1 MLRLTHAWAGT
12 CLSLLLAVLGL
23 SGALLV
29 FKNDYLRA
37 VVPTA
42 SATISLDAAAFAE
55 AMVKIDAD
63 HGLRGIRFVT
73 LASDRLGVH
82 HVGFKDETAAF
93 ADANGDLVME
103 WGKNG
108 RIEEWLLDL
117 HHHLLGGD
125 TGEIVA
131 GVAGLLAASMTITGI
146 VSWWPTLRTFSLR
159 VVPTSLKR
167 ADIIATHRNLGVVMA
182 LPLIFLALTGSS
194 IVFADQSRWLLARV
208 LPSGEIPRP
217 PKASPGSLDWK
228 AALTEAQVAFPDA
241 TLRLIIW
248 PKKPTE
254 PMTIRLRQPAE
265 WHPNGRT
272 LVWID
277 PSSSQIL
284 GTVDALKLKPAHS
297 VFNALY
303 PLHAAKLGTGFAARL
318 VDVIS
323 ALTGLALTA
332 LGLIG
337 GFSFVR
343 SLAVPK
349 KRRAKRL
356 ARVDKFNQA

>member
-1 MLRLTHAWAGT
+1 MRVLRLTHAWAGT
-12 CLSLLLAVLGL
+12 FLSLLLAVLGL

-29 FKNDYLRA
+29 FKNDYVRA
-37 VVPTA
+37 SVPTA
-42 SATISLDAAAFAE
+42 STTIGLDATSFAK
-55 AMVKIDAD
+55 AVAKIEAD
-63 HGLRGIRFVT
+63 HTSQDIRYIT
-73 LASDRLGVH
+73 LASQQLGVH

-125 TGEIVA
+125 TGEVVA
-131 GVAGLLAASMTITGI
+131 GVAGLLATIMTVTGI
-146 VSWWPTLRTFSLR
+146 VIWWPTLRMFSLR
-159 VVPTSLKR
+159 LVPTSLKR
-167 ADIIATHRNLGVVMA
+167 ADLIATHRNLGVVMA
-182 LPLIFLALTGSS
+182 LPIIFLALTGSS
-194 IVFADQSRWLLARV
+194 IVFADQSRSLLAQV
-208 LPSGEIPRP
+208 LPSSEIPKP

-228 AALTEAQVAFPDA
+228 VALTKAEAAFPGA
-241 TLRLIIW
+241 TLRLVIW
-248 PKKPTE
+248 PKMSTD

-277 PSSSQIL
+277 PSNGQIL
-284 GTVDALKLKPAHS
+284 GTVDALKLKPAQS

-303 PLHAAKLGTGFAARL
+303 PLHAAKLGTGISARF
-318 VDVIS
+318 VDIIS
-323 ALTGLALTA
+323 ALTGLALGA
-332 LGLIG
+332 LGIIG
-337 GFSFVR
+337 GLSFVR

-349 KRRAKRL
+349 KRRAKHL
-356 ARVDKFNQA
+356 MKA

>member
-1 MLRLTHAWAGT
+1 MGKLRLIHAWAGT
-12 CLSLLLAVLGL
+12 FLSLLLAVLGL

-29 FKNDYLRA
+29 FKNDYVRA
-37 VVPTA
+37 SVPNA
-42 SATISLDAAAFAE
+42 SATISLDATSFAK
-55 AMVKIDAD
+55 AMTKIDAEHMSRD
-63 HGLRGIRFVT
+63 IRFVT

-82 HVGFKDETAAF
+82 QIGFKGETAAF
-93 ADANGDLVME
+93 ADANGNFVME

-125 TGEIVA
+125 IGEIVA
-131 GVAGLLAASMTITGI
+131 GIAGLLAAIMTVTGI
-146 VSWWPTLRTFSLR
+146 VIWWPTLRMFSLR
-159 VVPTSLKR
+159 LIPISLKR
-167 ADIIATHRNLGVVMA
+167 GDLMATHRNLGVVMA
-182 LPLIFLALTGSS
+182 LPIIFLALTGSS
-194 IVFADQSRWLLARV
+194 IVFADQSRWLLAQV
-208 LPSGEIPRP
+208 LHSSDISKP

-228 AALTEAQVAFPDA
+228 IALTKAQAAFPGA
-241 TLRLIIW
+241 TLRLVIW

-254 PMTIRLRQPAE
+254 PLTIRLRQPAE

-277 PSSSQIL
+277 PSNSQIL
-284 GTVDALKLKPAHS
+284 GTVDALKLKPAQS

-303 PLHAAKLGTGFAARL
+303 PLHAAKLGTGIPARL
-318 VDVIS
+318 VDMIS
-323 ALTGLALTA
+323 ALTGLALAA

-337 GFSFVR
+337 SFSFVR

-349 KRRAKRL
+349 KRRAKHL
-356 ARVDKFNQA
+356 KTT